1 MADTSRKLEIIIE
14 GDDRTKGAFTGIKS
28 ALSGLGGLATKGLAI
43 GAAGAAAAVGLAAG
57 LGLSVKEAME
67 AQQVQAQLEAVLK
80 STGGIAGVTAEQAN
94 KLATNLG
101 NLTRFGD
108 ETVLSGENML
118 LTFTNIGKDVFP
130 EATQTMLDMS
140 QAMGQDV
147 TASAMQLGKALNDPV
162 QGVTAL
168 RRVGV
173 QLTDAQEEQIKA
185 MVESGDVM
193 GAQKVILAELRKEF
207 GGSAEAAGN
216 TFAGQLDRLRNSF
229 SNTAESVGNALL
241 PSIQILADKLL
252 KFVQSEK
259 FQAWIQKVAD
269 WLANE
274 LPPAIQ
280 AASDFLTNTLIPAV
294 VKFGQWMST
303 TVIPVLQKIW
313 EWLATNLPPAIAALS
328 AFWSGTL
335 LPAIQA
341 VAQFISTSVIPVL
354 QKIWEW
360 LATNLPPAIA
370 ALSAFWS
377 GTLLPAIQAVAQF
390 ISTSVIPVLQA
401 IWEWF
406 STTIPAALAT
416 LRAAWEGDFMGIRTI
431 FEGVWNAIKT
441 LFEIFRAAFEGDW
454 TTFGQKLR
462 ELMEG
467 IGKTMIE
474 AAGSFLRT
482 LVDLF
487 KKAWEGIKN
496 INWLELGKAVIQG
509 LGNGIMA
516 MGKWLIDKLI
526 GVAQGAYDAAV
537 GFFSSKSPSKLFE
550 GLGKTLPMGLAL
562 GIVDQAKRP
571 VMAVQKMAAALAPAT
586 MQAMPSRAMA
596 TTLAGRGASRGAS
609 LAPLQPIVINYSPM
623 ISTGSRA
630 EFESQFVPLV
640 DQAFRQMNR
649 RRV

>member
-43 GAAGAAAAVGLAAG
+43 GAAGAAAAAVGLAAG

-140 QAMGQDV
+140 QALGQDV

-354 QKIWEW
+354 Q
-360 LATNLPPAIA
+360 
-370 ALSAFWS
+370 
-377 GTLLPAIQAVAQF
+377 
-390 ISTSVIPVLQA
+390 A

-537 GFFSSKSPSKLFE
+537 GFFSSKSPSELFK

>member
-43 GAAGAAAAVGLAAG
+43 GAAGAAAAAVGLAAG

-108 ETVLSGENML
+108 EAVLSGENML

-140 QAMGQDV
+140 QALGQDV

-252 KFVQSEK
+252 TFVQSEK

-280 AASDFLTNTLIPAV
+280 TASDFLTNTLIPAV

-341 VAQFISTSVIPVL
+341 VT
-354 QKIWEW
+354 
-360 LATNLPPAIA
+360 
-370 ALSAFWS
+370 
-377 GTLLPAIQAVAQF
+377 QF

-406 STTIPAALAT
+406 STTIPAALAA
-416 LRAAWEGDFMGIRTI
+416 LRAAWESDFMGIRTI

-571 VMAVQKMAAALAPAT
+571 VMAVKKMAAAMVPATAFAMPSMAMAPAT
-586 MQAMPSRAMA
+586 
-596 TTLAGRGASRGAS
+596 GRGASRGAS

>member
-43 GAAGAAAAVGLAAG
+43 GAAGAAAAAVGLAAG

-354 QKIWEW
+354 Q
-360 LATNLPPAIA
+360 
-370 ALSAFWS
+370 
-377 GTLLPAIQAVAQF
+377 
-390 ISTSVIPVLQA
+390 A

-537 GFFSSKSPSKLFE
+537 GFFSSKSPSELFK

>member
-43 GAAGAAAAVGLAAG
+43 GAAGAAAAAVGLAAG

-280 AASDFLTNTLIPAV
+280 TASDFLTNTLIPAV

-303 TVIPVLQKIW
+303 T
-313 EWLATNLPPAIAALS
+313 
-328 AFWSGTL
+328 
-335 LPAIQA
+335 
-341 VAQFISTSVIPVL
+341 VIPVL

>member
-43 GAAGAAAAVGLAAG
+43 GAAGAAAAAVGLAAG

-252 KFVQSEK
+252 TFVQSEK

-280 AASDFLTNTLIPAV
+280 TASDFLTNTLIPAV

-303 TVIPVLQKIW
+303 T
-313 EWLATNLPPAIAALS
+313 
-328 AFWSGTL
+328 
-335 LPAIQA
+335 
-341 VAQFISTSVIPVL
+341 VIPVL

-537 GFFSSKSPSKLFE
+537 GFFSSKSPSELFK